1 MTRCSN
7 ASSAKTRLGWRGG
20 PNVYGYVGGNPIN
33 RTDPSGLFGVPGAI
47 AGGIVGAVSG
57 GFGAAATGG
66 NVTTGAIVGGIGGAF
81 VGGLGTVIGPSVA
94 GQVLSRIT
102 SGVLGNVLGQGQ
114 SIGDPGFQG
123 FNMGSILG
131 SGVGGALGGLIAPA
145 SYGTAFSGP
154 LAGQIIQR
162 GIAGLPGAS
171 VSGTSSLIGNK
182 LGAGQACL
190 R

>member
-1 MTRCSN
+1 MQGRYTQADRIGLAGGLNRFNYVENN
-7 ASSAKTRLGWRGG
+7 ALSF
-20 PNVYGYVGGNPIN
+20 V
-33 RTDPSGLFGVPGAI
+33 DPTGEFGIPGAI
-47 AGGIVGAVSG
+47 AGGIVGATSG

-66 NVTTGAIVGGIGGAF
+66 NIMTGAILGGISGAF
-81 VGGLGTVIGPSVA
+81 VGGLGPVIGPTIG
-94 GQVLSRIT
+94 GQVLSRVT

-123 FNMGSILG
+123 FNGGSILG

-154 LAGQIIQR
+154 LVGQIVQR
-162 GIAGLPGAS
+162 GLAGLPGAA

-182 LGAGQACL
+182 LGTGQTCP